1 MWNRTVR
8 YNTKPLKKSLLFK
21 NGINIFFFDL
31 KRFFFYIF
39 TTLYSV
45 SIRNLIIVELNNAS
59 NMNLTLFSRSISML
73 QKSNLHILLQKN
85 L

>member
-21 NGINIFFFDL
+21 NRINIFFFDL